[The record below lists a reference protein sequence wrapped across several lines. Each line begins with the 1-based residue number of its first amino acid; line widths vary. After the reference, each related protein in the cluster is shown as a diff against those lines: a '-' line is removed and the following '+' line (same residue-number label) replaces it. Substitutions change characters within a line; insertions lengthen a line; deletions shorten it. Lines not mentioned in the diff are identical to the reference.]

1 MKTLTSVV
9 MPNPTGRLDSMILT
23 PVLEGISTCI
33 QILNQGTTERELI
46 RARRDTLCTMLQEK
60 RDLMVEYL
68 TKRYGERNKLYD
80 GYFDLINKALESGND
95 AVIKLAL
102 ESLLQ
107 VYSSPFASGLDN
119 IMEQYG
125 KMNSVLEQ

>member
-60 RDLMVEYL
+60 RGLMVEYL
-68 TKRYGERNKLYD
+68 TKRYGERSRLYD

-95 AVIKLAL
+95 EVIKLAL

-107 VYSSPFASGLDN
+107 VYSSPFASGWDN

-125 KMNSVLEQ
+125 KMNSVLEE

>member
-107 VYSSPFASGLDN
+107 VYSSRFASGLDN